1 MYIACML
8 SAKESGT
15 TDAEKKTKYTYLFKP
30 STDASN
36 KAKAK
41 DTDEK
46 SRHEINI

>member
-1 MYIACML
+1 MF

-46 SRHEINI
+46 SSHDINL